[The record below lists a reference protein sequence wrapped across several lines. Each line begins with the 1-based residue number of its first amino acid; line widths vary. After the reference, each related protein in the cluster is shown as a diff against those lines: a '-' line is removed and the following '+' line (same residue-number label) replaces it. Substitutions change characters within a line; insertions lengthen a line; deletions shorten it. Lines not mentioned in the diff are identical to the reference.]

1 MRPKVL
7 VIDDDVVATQM
18 VTTVLELGGFEALAA
33 NSGWDGIVAVYQ
45 QEPDAVLLD
54 LMMPGMDGWQVC
66 ETIRKFSWVPI
77 LVLSGVV
84 DADQVGR
91 ILEHGATDYL
101 VKPVPRGVLLAK
113 LKHLTCGDGASHEL
127 PLQRATAPLA

>member
-54 LMMPGMDGWQVC
+54 
-66 ETIRKFSWVPI
+66 
-77 LVLSGVV
+77 
-84 DADQVGR
+84 
-91 ILEHGATDYL
+91 
-101 VKPVPRGVLLAK
+101 
-113 LKHLTCGDGASHEL
+113 
-127 PLQRATAPLA
+127 